1 MSRDLVV
8 GFLFGVLVT
17 VIASTFATRGDAE
30 ATEAARDSLM
40 IARAETR
47 MAEAQVTLDSLK
59 VERLTAERD
68 SLSVEW
74 GRERARIES
83 ARLTARRE
91 VEDLRGRIL
100 AIATPEVAVLVD
112 SLETAHEAVLRACAC
127 QLASVMEERDTY
139 ASENV
144 ALRGLVAAERAARNA
159 ALAEIA
165 RHEALEDALQRQIR
179 ASLWASVPGEVLKT
193 AAAVGAGIAC
203 AEATRERGDGVL
215 LACAGGVVLTIT
227 IAR

>member
-1 MSRDLVV
+1 MTRELVV

-17 VIASTFATRGDAE
+17 AWASTFATRGDAE

-47 MAEAQVTLDSLK
+47 MAEAQVTLDSLQ

-83 ARLTARRE
+83 DRLTARRE
-91 VEDLRGRIL
+91 VEELRGRIL
-100 AIATPEVAVLVD
+100 RVATPEVRVLVD
-112 SLETAHEAVLRACAC
+112 SLEAAHDAETRALARQIESVTEERDAVLR
-127 QLASVMEERDTY
+127 
-139 ASENV
+139 ENV

-159 ALAEIA
+159 AVTEIA
-165 RHEALEDALQRQIR
+165 RHEALEDAYRRQLR
-179 ASLWASVPGEVLKT
+179 PSLLSRSTGALKWL
-193 AAAVGAGIAC
+193 AIGAAVGYVLAG
-203 AEATRERGDGVL
+203 
-215 LACAGGVVLTIT
+215 
-227 IAR
+227 